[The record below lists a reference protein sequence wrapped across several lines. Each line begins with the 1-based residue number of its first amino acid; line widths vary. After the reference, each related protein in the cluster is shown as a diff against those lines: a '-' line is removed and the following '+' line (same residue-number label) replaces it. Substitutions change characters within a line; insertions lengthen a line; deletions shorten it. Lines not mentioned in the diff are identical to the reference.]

1 MTSSQTTELTEE
13 LVKDYAN
20 YAKVD
25 WSNQMKNVRD
35 VIEDTLIRLEE
46 FQSIVAMVENSSAE
60 CMQQHLPKLQQMKD
74 GMAILRNRID
84 ALEHI
89 VAMANMNLSTLEAAV
104 DKAEADLGVSDR
116 LFGILNPLSFFQLE
130 LPVRFSALIVRPP
143 WTRIYLERCIY
154 LSTCEEA
161 TEVETHHQQTAATTM
176 GVAEDETPSSLTS
189 SHPNTNNP
197 NQEEWSKL
205 LLARS
210 SRIQTG
216 PLSYVTSKET
226 FPQLAVVNVLKS
238 KTIVWKFKSYSSLPS
253 VEARDLYEESNVADK
268 LDLVANIE
276 DTIKVDNVEYESHFD
291 LGEPGRKGSR
301 YCMAFHPSSD
311 YSLEDKTKN
320 RKVNML
326 ELKTL
331 DLHSC
336 IFFGYGYTDYYVPE
350 NIFYERFDVCRQTEQ
365 DDRRRSSEIKKRLRP
380 FHAFR

>member
-1 MTSSQTTELTEE
+1 
-13 LVKDYAN
+13 VKDYVN

-25 WSNQMKNVRD
+25 WSNQASVKNVRG

-74 GMAILRNRID
+74 GMATLRNRID

-130 LPVRFSALIVRPP
+130 LPVRFSVLIVRPP

-205 LLARS
+205 VLAS
-210 SRIQTG
+210 SSQIQTG
-216 PLSYVTSKET
+216 PLSYVTSKGT
-226 FPQLAVVNVLKS
+226 FPQLAIVNVLKS
-238 KTIVWKFKSYSSLPS
+238 KRIVWKFKSRIGDVSYMRQNALYNDHCS
-253 VEARDLYEESNVADK
+253 RD
-268 LDLVANIE
+268 
-276 DTIKVDNVEYESHFD
+276 FR
-291 LGEPGRKGSR
+291 RKNQRTTRGCAHVYIFPR
-301 YCMAFHPSSD
+301 
-311 YSLEDKTKN
+311 
-320 RKVNML
+320 
-326 ELKTL
+326 
-331 DLHSC
+331 
-336 IFFGYGYTDYYVPE
+336 IFFFTAARKPYRDHNEVLVLAMYGLLTYFPE
-350 NIFYERFDVCRQTEQ
+350 LVVLRSPLDSKKIRERRTCRPADLASSNRRTASCSVACRQTEQ
-365 DDRRRSSEIKKRLRP
+365 DDRKE
-380 FHAFR
+380 